1 MVAGEGTGKSG
12 GRARPVRSRCW
23 SNPATARARDSG
35 AGVAVLA
42 LRARLRGRSPS
53 ACQRPRIPDS
63 GSAHSSCPVTCSSTR
78 IGSDGTLQPCFSGS
92 HPKTRIIVS
101 RSRRSSISRPVA
113 CGWRSRIP
121 ARATRRS
128 GAARS
133 RRTCPVIGCETA
145 LGAGYLYRP
154 RCGTLG
160 QLVQL
165 RHRLALC
172 DPLGAEGD
180 VDAPAEP
187 LGDLLH
193 HRRDSRVDRA
203 AQHEQLTV
211 AELVGDRSDRA
222 RHRLDVGFRCWPIG
236 VPTTTITA

>member
-1 MVAGEGTGKSG
+1 
-12 GRARPVRSRCW
+12 
-23 SNPATARARDSG
+23 
-35 AGVAVLA
+35 
-42 LRARLRGRSPS
+42 
-53 ACQRPRIPDS
+53 
-63 GSAHSSCPVTCSSTR
+63 
-78 IGSDGTLQPCFSGS
+78 
-92 HPKTRIIVS
+92 
-101 RSRRSSISRPVA
+101 
-113 CGWRSRIP
+113 
-121 ARATRRS
+121 
-128 GAARS
+128 
-133 RRTCPVIGCETA
+133 
-145 LGAGYLYRP
+145 
-154 RCGTLG
+154 
-160 QLVQL
+160 VQL

-172 DPLGAEGD
+172 DPPGAEGG